1 MSSFLFLAMLIGV
14 AWLCAWSV
22 LPQDGKR
29 PLAWWPFDM
38 RDPAAAPAREEE
50 PGWRGRRPSG
60 EAPEPAA
67 PRARV
72 KSWRDRRQ
80 PTDRDRG
87 R

>member
-1 MSSFLFLAMLIGV
+1 MSSFLFLTMLMGV
-14 AWLCAWSV
+14 AWLCVWSV

-38 RDPAAAPAREEE
+38 RDPAAAPPREEE
-50 PGWRGRRPSG
+50 PGWRGRRLEG
-60 EAPEPAA
+60 EPPEPTARLV
-67 PRARV
+67 RA

-80 PTDRDRG
+80 LPDRERG